1 VDDGDVAVGT
11 VCGKRRQQ
19 SHGRARRQSAWSGH
33 RPGSE
38 ADAQG
43 PRGSVFFPQIIQIG
57 SNLKIGALQCYF
69 FPNIC
74 MWLDWDIVNNFLNDA
89 NIQVPT

>member
-1 VDDGDVAVGT
+1 MATWRWERCVGNGGSKAMGGQGGSRRGLGT
-11 VCGKRRQQ
+11 V
-19 SHGRARRQSAWSGH
+19 RAVRLMLRAH
-33 RPGSE
+33 
-38 ADAQG
+38 A
-43 PRGSVFFPQIIQIG
+43 VLFFFP
-57 SNLKIGALQCYF
+57 NYPNRLKLENWCLTVLF